1 MKKEEFL
8 NELEKK
14 LQGLPK
20 KDIEERL
27 EFYSEMIDDRI
38 EEGKTEE
45 EAIKDIGGTDEA
57 VKQIV
62 DDTPI
67 TSLVKEKFKPK
78 KSLSGFTILFLIL
91 GFPLWLPLFLTL
103 CVLALVFFL
112 LLWVLVI
119 VSYSVELALIGG
131 TAASVIPFSQ
141 KMFGGN
147 FNIGYLG
154 ITILGVG
161 LSLLFIAVCYF
172 ATKATIKMTRGFLR
186 SVKRKMIGGKNNA

>member
-20 KDIEERL
+20 KDMEEKL
-27 EFYSEMIDDRI
+27 EFYSEMIDDRV
-38 EEGKTEE
+38 EEGMTEE

-57 VKQIV
+57 IKQIV
-62 DDTPI
+62 DETPI

-78 KSLSGFTILFLIL
+78 KSISGMTILLLIL
-91 GFPLWLPLFLTL
+91 GFPLWLPLFLVL
-103 CVLALVFFL
+103 CVLVLVFFL

-119 VSYSVELALIGG
+119 VSYSVEIGLVG
-131 TAASVIPFSQ
+131 ATAASVIPFAQ
-141 KMFGGN
+141 KMMNGN

-161 LSLLFIAVCYF
+161 VTLLFISVCYLS
-172 ATKATIKMTRGFLR
+172 TKATAKMTRGFFRGL
-186 SVKRKMIGGKNNA
+186 KRKLIGGKKNA